1 MLILL
6 CIIIFLGIVKAII
19 CSVWRQRKRNRVNV
33 AMQIQMYNN
42 NMNAGQMYL
51 QPMYAQDVQ
60 GVNLPI
66 SHVQGY
72 S

>member
-51 QPMYAQDVQ
+51 QPMYAQDAQ
-60 GVNLPI
+60 GVNVPI

>member
-1 MLILL
+1 M
-6 CIIIFLGIVKAII
+6 C
-19 CSVWRQRKRNRVNV
+19 RQRKRNRVNV

-51 QPMYAQDVQ
+51 QPMYAAQ
-60 GVNLPI
+60 GVNVPI

>member
-6 CIIIFLGIVKAII
+6 CIIIFLGIVTTII
-19 CSVWRQRKRNRVNV
+19 CCVCRERKRNSVNV

-51 QPMYAQDVQ
+51 QPMYAQDAQ
-60 GVNLPI
+60 GVNVPI
-66 SHVQGY
+66 SHVQGC